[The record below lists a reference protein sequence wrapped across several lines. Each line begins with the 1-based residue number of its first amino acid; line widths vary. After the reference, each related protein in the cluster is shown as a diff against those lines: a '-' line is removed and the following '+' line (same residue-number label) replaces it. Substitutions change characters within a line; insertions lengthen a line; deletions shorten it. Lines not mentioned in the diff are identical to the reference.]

1 MGSLLLAKVMSI
13 FGGNDIQ
20 SVLFCHFLTVVNTFP
35 YSFSQ
40 KYFLL
45 FVIPPF
51 HLSMVI
57 IVIIRRLRVV
67 ELRVEYGWNYMKFH
81 P

>member
-1 MGSLLLAKVMSI
+1 MLTNILIRLFDNRFVSA
-13 FGGNDIQ
+13 
-20 SVLFCHFLTVVNTFP
+20 LFCHFLTVINTFS
-35 YSFSQ
+35 YTFYE

-57 IVIIRRLRVV
+57 IVIIKRLRVV
-67 ELRVEYGWNYMKFH
+67 ELWWNYGWNFT
-81 P
+81 